1 MCHAR
6 ITRES
11 FSSKACSCFFQKMNF
26 FEQLKKDLPAGIRTA
41 KQYEKGKAVN
51 VWDSGAAL
59 HKQEQPAQF
68 ENINIRH

>member
-1 MCHAR
+1 
-6 ITRES
+6 
-11 FSSKACSCFFQKMNF
+11 MNF